1 MAANSRIFGETGF
14 IKLNT
19 SPTRTNNIVGITCE
33 RLSDSRSESDVV
45 PAHRQKTELS
55 HSYDKGLHC
64 DQFGDGKKHK
74 IMYAKMR
81 ETLLRVIFP
90 VMALREAVVVVEDV
104 DGHSQDKFVQ
114 VCHLQAAVSVTGIEF
129 ST

>member
-1 MAANSRIFGETGF
+1 MFLLTVRKQSC
-14 IKLNT
+14 
-19 SPTRTNNIVGITCE
+19 PTAMINDCIVISLE
-33 RLSDSRSESDVV
+33 ME
-45 PAHRQKTELS
+45 
-55 HSYDKGLHC
+55 
-64 DQFGDGKKHK
+64 KKHK